1 MRSPYLSIESMA
13 QPNETRVRDKNFTC
27 TQLLDLALPH
37 APEKQGFTL
46 KFSRLSY
53 QCFISFT
60 TKIQSICD
68 ATVLSP
74 NIGKEWY
81 NNASC

>member
-53 QCFISFT
+53 QCFINFT
-60 TKIQSICD
+60 TKMRSIYH
-68 ATVLSP
+68 AIVLSP
-74 NIGKEWY
+74 NIEKEWY
-81 NNASC
+81 NKYL